1 MFKQLR
7 GFLPETV
14 YNETAKGMLN
24 DFYPRALQW
33 CSTVDIPDNVVNVDI
48 YKSYPNVLLNN
59 THPLP
64 LKSIHDVVE
73 KFNCKSD
80 LNQCGEFY
88 IDETVMVRY
97 SVQSQSH
104 RKKLRNHN

>member
-1 MFKQLR
+1 MAPI
-7 GFLPETV
+7 GV
-14 YNETAKGMLN
+14 A
-24 DFYPRALQW
+24 A
-33 CSTVDIPDNVVNVDI
+33 VNIDTTTINTGREILLKIIIGSLLLITICMV
-48 YKSYPNVLLNN
+48 YPNVLLNN

-104 RKKLRNHN
+104 RKK